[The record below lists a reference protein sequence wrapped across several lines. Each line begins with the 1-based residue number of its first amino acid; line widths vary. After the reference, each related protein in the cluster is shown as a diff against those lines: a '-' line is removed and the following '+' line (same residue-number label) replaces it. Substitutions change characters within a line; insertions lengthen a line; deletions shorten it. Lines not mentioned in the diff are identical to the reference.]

1 MPAPPFDVEIQN
13 PKGFPVKPGET
24 GEIVIRPR
32 LPYVTFLEYYKMP
45 EATINAFRG
54 LWFHTGDLG
63 KYDSDGNIYFVD
75 RQKDSIRRRGENI
88 SSFEIEQ
95 ILLKM
100 DEIRDAAA
108 YPVKPDHDEE
118 VMIAIV
124 PKTKNLNAERII
136 DFCVENMPNFW
147 IPNYIR
153 FVESLPRT
161 PTGRVQKYLLRD
173 QAITD
178 DTFNMKDYII
188 KKLKEMGNR

>member
-1 MPAPPFDVEIQN
+1 MKF
-13 PKGFPVKPGET
+13 
-24 GEIVIRPR
+24 
-32 LPYVTFLEYYKMP
+32 
-45 EATINAFRG
+45 
-54 LWFHTGDLG
+54 
-63 KYDSDGNIYFVD
+63 
-75 RQKDSIRRRGENI
+75 
-88 SSFEIEQ
+88 
-95 ILLKM
+95 
-100 DEIRDAAA
+100 RDAAA
-108 YPVKPDHDEE
+108 YPVKLDHDEE

-124 PKTKNLNAERII
+124 PKIKNLNAERII
-136 DFCVENMPNFW
+136 DFCMENMPNFW